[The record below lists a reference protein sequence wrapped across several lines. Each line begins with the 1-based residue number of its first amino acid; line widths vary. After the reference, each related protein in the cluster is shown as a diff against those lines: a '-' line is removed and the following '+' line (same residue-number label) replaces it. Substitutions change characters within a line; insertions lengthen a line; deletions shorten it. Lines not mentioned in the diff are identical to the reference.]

1 MHVMMEKNPKLT
13 KISAPDLNLFQC
25 QHNNKGYCKFGLQ
38 CRYQHYNKICE
49 KKICKLKECQA
60 RHPKACKNAQNCKF
74 LNNNCCAYRHDDVDK
89 EKEKLNNKFKE
100 SLEEIKILQAE
111 IHKLKD
117 RVKQKEEELEARIAK
132 EHEKDKR
139 IEELNNKLESI
150 KGVNI
155 ALKEDNEVLLERIS
169 FKHSEL
175 EKIKKDFDCEKWD

>member
-1 MHVMMEKNPKLT
+1 M
-13 KISAPDLNLFQC
+13 
-25 QHNNKGYCKFGLQ
+25 
-38 CRYQHYNKICE
+38 
-49 KKICKLKECQA
+49 
-60 RHPKACKNAQNCKF
+60 
-74 LNNNCCAYRHDDVDK
+74 
-89 EKEKLNNKFKE
+89 NNKFKE

-175 EKIKKDFDCEKWD
+175 EKIKTDFDCEKCHCKINTKSDFQVHINSNHSELHEKNFKCKSCDLKFKR